1 MSCRLAKFSLSPRCW
16 EDQSPAEWESF
27 LEELV
32 EALVL
37 VAEQM
42 NCTENN
48 WYPRELFRVAL
59 KRTFREEASD
69 PRIITQCGTK
79 SGGPPPKTTGPGNG
93 DNGSK
98 GLTNTIPCVPQESRL
113 PVPISRARAWKKSRG
128 KNQSKA
134 TSGHPLKIAPTSNL
148 SSLTEDLDD
157 VHAIESENVSLG
169 SISDD
174 DSMADDES
182 GPIPEQFR
190 RSSDEYVFVAS
201 GLYSCG
207 QSLEG
212 LTMNRDQTTETS
224 MFPADMTESFWNQS
238 GLETRLTDTAMA
250 EGDDRDS
257 LVSELLESFLDV
269 DDENVVEEGNTE
281 GSTSSMSSSSSQVG
295 DANME
300 NGGDVDEDIV
310 SEDVASEDV
319 VSEDDVNVVDVVD
332 TEMMDADRNPATGT
346 PVPHQEVRRRSPRV
360 NKPQTEKGIALPLY
374 NEAMGRNAAV
384 KRRVVNNNRNPSAA
398 GTKAGNKKPTTKPEP
413 DNNKSTIKSELI
425 KSEPSITTGAK
436 VAERVKAETAATLD
450 GRSRLQSP
458 GSKHSC
464 KTSPPVVIDL
474 TGADDEE
481 EMEKLKRDLVL
492 AEMNEDLARRG
503 IDLTRRGIK
512 VLEIKEKIIERA
524 GRGGGW

>member
-1 MSCRLAKFSLSPRCW
+1 MSCRLAKLSLSPRCW
-16 EDQSPAEWESF
+16 EDQSAAERESF
-27 LEELV
+27 LKELV

-37 VAEQM
+37 VAEQK

-69 PRIITQCGTK
+69 PRITTQYGIK
-79 SGGPPPKTTGPGNG
+79 SSGPPPRTTGPGNG

-98 GLTNTIPCVPQESRL
+98 ALTNTVSYVPQESRL
-113 PVPISRARAWKKSRG
+113 PVPTSRAKALKNSRD
-128 KNQSKA
+128 KNPSKA
-134 TSGHPLKIAPTSNL
+134 ASGPLLKIASTLNL
-148 SSLTEDLDD
+148 SSLTEDPDD
-157 VHAIESENVSLG
+157 VHAVDSDNVSLG
-169 SISDD
+169 SISDH
-174 DSMADDES
+174 DSMADDGS
-182 GPIPEQFR
+182 GQIPEQFR

-207 QSLEG
+207 KSLEG
-212 LTMNRDQTTETS
+212 LTMNRDQTTETT
-224 MFPADMTESFWNQS
+224 MFPADMTEFFWNQS

-257 LVSELLESFLDV
+257 LVSELLESFLGV
-269 DDENVVEEGNTE
+269 DDDNAVEGGNTE
-281 GSTSSMSSSSSQVG
+281 VFTSSLSSSSNQVG
-295 DANME
+295 DANTE
-300 NGGDVDEDIV
+300 NGVDVDE
-310 SEDVASEDV
+310 AV

-332 TEMMDADRNPATGT
+332 TEMMDADPNPATGT

-360 NKPQTEKGIALPLY
+360 HKPQTEKGIALPLY

-398 GTKAGNKKPTTKPEP
+398 GTKAGNKKPTTKSEP
-413 DNNKSTIKSELI
+413 GNKSTIKSELV
-425 KSEPSITTGAK
+425 KSEPLITTGAK

-450 GRSRLQSP
+450 GRSRLQFP
-458 GSKHSC
+458 GSKHLC
-464 KTSPPVVIDL
+464 ITSPPVVIDL

-503 IDLTRRGIK
+503 IDLTRRGIR